1 LKIWLDSVPIL
12 PQAAQG
18 ASHSDS
24 ESIDEF
30 SDDDNDCAGGD
41 AASVA
46 SISMQKKRSNRS
58 SRSNKFVHLADSQK
72 FF

>member
-1 LKIWLDSVPIL
+1 MKIWLDSVPIL

-46 SISMQKKRSNRS
+46 SISISMQKKRSN
-58 SRSNKFVHLADSQK
+58 RSNKFVHLADSQK